1 MGYSFVRLT
10 SDSLWILEESGLNQK
25 SPLKQLFLILYDL
38 EREKRLSVYQ
48 TDNQEILQSG
58 IHHRIRAK
66 FEKMVTDFPQCTVGW
81 RMYLAFEMKLGNQ
94 SFYENI
100 FYRATGTF
108 EKYYSVIMLL
118 RNDCFNK
125 TPLRNSLTSL
135 RGSSLWSCSIFE
147 MFKKNISH
155 SIKVFILMLVFI
167 FHIVSM
173 NFYDRFLI
181 VNCE

>member
-1 MGYSFVRLT
+1 MEIGS
-10 SDSLWILEESGLNQK
+10 NQKK

-100 FYRATGTF
+100 FYRATGNIFKIIVTQYF
-108 EKYYSVIMLL
+108 LL
-118 RNDCFNK
+118 RNM
-125 TPLRNSLTSL
+125 
-135 RGSSLWSCSIFE
+135 G
-147 MFKKNISH
+147 
-155 SIKVFILMLVFI
+155 
-167 FHIVSM
+167 
-173 NFYDRFLI
+173 
-181 VNCE
+181 

>member
-1 MGYSFVRLT
+1 MDLGSRWYKLNGPVRT
-10 SDSLWILEESGLNQK
+10 KK

-100 FYRATGTF
+100 FYRATGKF
-108 EKYYSVIMLL
+108 QKYCYVT
-118 RNDCFNK
+118 D
-125 TPLRNSLTSL
+125 
-135 RGSSLWSCSIFE
+135 
-147 MFKKNISH
+147 
-155 SIKVFILMLVFI
+155 
-167 FHIVSM
+167 IVT
-173 NFYDRFLI
+173 
-181 VNCE
+181 

>member
-1 MGYSFVRLT
+1 M
-10 SDSLWILEESGLNQK
+10 
-25 SPLKQLFLILYDL
+25 ILYDL

-100 FYRATGTF
+100 FYRATGIFQKILCNYFVTQDT
-108 EKYYSVIMLL
+108 LL
-118 RNDCFNK
+118 RNAYCYVISEL
-125 TPLRNSLTSL
+125 LRN
-135 RGSSLWSCSIFE
+135 I
-147 MFKKNISH
+147 
-155 SIKVFILMLVFI
+155 
-167 FHIVSM
+167 
-173 NFYDRFLI
+173 
-181 VNCE
+181 